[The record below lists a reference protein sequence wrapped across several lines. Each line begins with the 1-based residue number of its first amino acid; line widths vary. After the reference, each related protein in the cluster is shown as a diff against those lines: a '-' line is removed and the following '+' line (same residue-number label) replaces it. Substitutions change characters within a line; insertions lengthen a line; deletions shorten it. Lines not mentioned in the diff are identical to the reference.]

1 MPCETVNKPV
11 WNPNINCTT
20 TKIPAVTTWNNE
32 NGTNQNIIANFTNNI
47 LIIKTGFPNLSTS
60 DFYLKGSAII
70 NNIYN
75 NVASSKIFYLTDNNG
90 QLTYNNE
97 ENLPVGYSPLSN
109 IDSSEFIDKSLNLN
123 LSCDNGDFASI
134 IKIKNNT
141 VTSFLCGN
149 NPNLQNGLQN
159 DFIEQQGLSLYIYPS
174 SYLNNLQSIV
184 DNPRLG
190 LVAKKD
196 GIRDLSNIQNA
207 INGLITDK
215 FNDYIYC
222 WRGYIKV
229 NITGTYNIRLRS
241 QDSTSYIW
249 YGSGAN
255 NPSLSN
261 YLIKDDNTE
270 FTTKP
275 ESSLT
280 TCSGGNED
288 NYVEECTPD
297 FTNFRFTNAGA
308 TGSNGPTL
316 GNIQNAYS
324 SVQWALDKNNLDVS
338 SDGKQLWKVPTTGN
352 YDLIIAGAGTDNGG
366 KGAVFKANNI
376 NLTRGDI
383 LTIIIG
389 HKGLNNSGGGGTFI
403 FKSNNITN
411 MNNLLFVAGGGGGG
425 SGGSNAS
432 TNSTANSGNIGQIG
446 GPCHRR
452 GQGGSGGDQN
462 SNGGNGTQGYDDGQ
476 GWYATERGGKGGIG
490 GYAGSAWNGTL
501 SNTIGS
507 FGGGG
512 LYGKDGDA
520 GWYCEGGKKGS
531 GGGGGFNGGGGG
543 GGGGG
548 GSGCYS
554 KGGDGGGGGG
564 GGSYKN
570 SSYQWTFDSYNSND
584 GYFDVKNSST
594 VIPAINYKPSG
605 TTGIYTQESYNY
617 GYYIFKDSGKFVV
630 STAGYFK
637 ILLVG
642 GGGNGNFAGGGGGG
656 VSYYDNF
663 YIPTGTYNIT
673 VPGYGSQ
680 GTTSINLQGIQ
691 PATGGGSGNYNN
703 KTGGNSGTGNLVPNV
718 NTGGKSTGGVST
730 GGGGGAGK
738 SSTDIYSG
746 YGIKNNILGVPISQG
761 GGGAGIGD
769 GYSINGYDGGG
780 WSYYDLKYNYAGN
793 SGDSDFYSFGGGG
806 GGSRTGQQSSGGP
819 GVAIIGVT
827 TNLPYAIFTKVND
840 NYGYYTFKE
849 SGKFTISKSG
859 YFKILLVGGGGNNN
873 GDYYSGGGGGGG
885 VSYYDNFY
893 IPAGTYNIT
902 VGKSEGTSSIDLSGI
917 RSATG
922 GSTGTGGYTTNSP
935 GKGGKGGTGNLGSGG
950 DGGDGMMSS
959 DTFGKGTDGKDGI
972 SNSITGT
979 AIYYGGGGGGGG
991 IVDGGACSG
1000 CGVGGGGGRGGGGG
1014 PNVQYT
1020 LKYQTSYN
1028 GANGIDGLG
1037 GGASG
1042 GTGWPNSIRRGGYG
1056 VVIIGGSSF

>member
-47 LIIKTGFPNLSTS
+47 LIVKTGFPNLSTS

-75 NVASSKIFYLTDNNG
+75 DVASSKIFYLTDNNG

-207 INGLITDK
+207 ISELITDK

-261 YLIKDDNTE
+261 YLMKDDNTE

-288 NYVEECTPD
+288 NYVKECTPD

-308 TGSNGPTL
+308 TGPNGPTL

-338 SDGKQLWKVPTTGN
+338 SDGKQIWKVPTTGN

-376 NLTRGDI
+376 NLTKGDI

-389 HKGLNNSGGGGTFI
+389 QKGINNSGGGGTFI
-403 FKSNNITN
+403 FKSNDITN

-432 TNSTANSGNIGQIG
+432 TNSTANSGSIGQIG

-452 GQGGSGGDQN
+452 GQGGSGGNQN

-531 GGGGGFNGGGGG
+531 GGGGGFSGGGGG

-554 KGGDGGGGGG
+554 KGGAGGGGGG

-570 SSYQWTFDSYNSND
+570 SSYQWTFDSYNSED

-594 VIPAINYKPSG
+594 VIPAINSAPSG
-605 TTGIYTQESYNY
+605 TTGIFTKVNSNY
-617 GYYIFKDSGKFVV
+617 GYYTFTESGKFIV

-642 GGGNGNFAGGGGGG
+642 GGGNNNGKYYRSGGGGGG

-663 YIPTGTYNIT
+663 Y
-673 VPGYGSQ
+673 
-680 GTTSINLQGIQ
+680 
-691 PATGGGSGNYNN
+691 
-703 KTGGNSGTGNLVPNV
+703 
-718 NTGGKSTGGVST
+718 
-730 GGGGGAGK
+730 
-738 SSTDIYSG
+738 
-746 YGIKNNILGVPISQG
+746 
-761 GGGAGIGD
+761 
-769 GYSINGYDGGG
+769 
-780 WSYYDLKYNYAGN
+780 
-793 SGDSDFYSFGGGG
+793 F
-806 GGSRTGQQSSGGP
+806 
-819 GVAIIGVT
+819 
-827 TNLPYAIFTKVND
+827 
-840 NYGYYTFKE
+840 
-849 SGKFTISKSG
+849 
-859 YFKILLVGGGGNNN
+859 
-873 GDYYSGGGGGGG
+873 
-885 VSYYDNFY
+885 
-893 IPAGTYNIT
+893 PAGTYNIT
-902 VGKSEGTSSIDLSGI
+902 VGKSEGTSSIDLPGI
-917 RSATG
+917 QSTTG
-922 GSTGTGGYTTNSP
+922 GGSAGVNGDNSIGT
-935 GKGGKGGTGNLGSGG
+935 GGTGNLGSGG
-950 DGGDGMMSS
+950 NGGVGSVS
-959 DTFGKGTDGKDGI
+959 GGVKGSNGNDGI
-972 SNSITGT
+972 ANSITGT
-979 AIYYGGGGGGGG
+979 NVYYGGGGGGGG
-991 IVDGGACSG
+991 FGGNVSYGYESAN
-1000 CGVGGGGGRGGGGG
+1000 GGKGGGGG
-1014 PNVQYT
+1014 PNVPYDPE
-1020 LKYQTSYN
+1020 YGYFN
-1028 GANGIDGLG
+1028 GANGVDGLG

-1042 GTGWPNSIRRGGYG
+1042 GGGWDNNFRKGGSG
-1056 VVIIGGSSF
+1056 VVIIGVSTQESIWQYFNNSYVSAGEAIRSYPSKSNTSMTDILNILIANPSYIAVCVYDGPGTPSGYWEVNYVTTSYSGTIGLMYSRYGSMSSFSPNNRYVYIHIDRAKAAGVYVNKDYGIITNASKQ